1 MPTIEIH
8 HLKIHLKSLSPQSAR
23 NLADGL
29 GTEIIT
35 QLAHQQHLLKE
46 PHTFSSIDA
55 GTMQTRGKTHPTDM
69 RRQAARRI
77 TESITSTINSRNQ
90 EK

>member
-1 MPTIEIH
+1 MPTIKIH
-8 HLKIHLKSLSPQSAR
+8 HLKIHLKSLPPQSAR

-29 GTEIIT
+29 GTELMT
-35 QLAHQQHLLKE
+35 QLADHQHLPE
-46 PHTFSSIDA
+46 ESHTINNIDA
-55 GTMQTRGKTHPTDM
+55 GTIQTQGKTNPIDM